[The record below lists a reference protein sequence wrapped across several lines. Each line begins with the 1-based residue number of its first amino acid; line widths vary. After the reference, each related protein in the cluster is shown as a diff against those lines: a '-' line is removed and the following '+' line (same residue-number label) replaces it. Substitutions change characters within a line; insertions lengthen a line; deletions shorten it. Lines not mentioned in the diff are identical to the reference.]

1 MASWILFGFITMIF
15 IYGINLEKFVPPKTE
30 YEKRLGYTLKPV
42 LFVFYILSSIGV
54 FYNKEMANQIV
65 AGIINFLD
73 RKISKTF

>member
-42 LFVFYILSSIGV
+42 LFVFYIFTSIGV

-65 AGIINFLD
+65 VGIINF
-73 RKISKTF
+73 FG